1 LSNDEVIQK
10 IAANFVPVA
19 VSLQKIRTDPAT
31 KDWFRSV
38 GRQKDQYQGIWIVSP
53 DDKVLAGDDYGYKDA
68 PKLLAGMD
76 AALKAFGPVEPRK
89 ARRQELFPFRGV
101 GVHPDGSVDLALYRC
116 YLHQG
121 KPDGPQLRDTLSLKK
136 EEWAALTSPR
146 LVVGAEWVIA
156 EDVARKLV
164 RPFCLNTLGGD
175 MPGPEDAKVARLTAK
190 VEAVEDGRAR
200 IRLTGTFEAVKL
212 IKEENLSFRGT
223 ATAVGIAE
231 FDVKE
236 KTLTSVLLVFQ
247 GAYQQGARPETRLRP
262 RTRSLSTRSTRTHP
276 AGISLIDWIPGSPRS
291 RDRKSTASWPNT

>member
-1 LSNDEVIQK
+1 M
-10 IAANFVPVA
+10 A

-38 GRQKDQYQGIWIVSP
+38 GRQKDQYQGVWIVSP

-68 PKLLAGMD
+68 PKVLAGMD

-89 ARRQELFPFRGV
+89 ARRQEPFPFRGV
-101 GVHPDGSVDLALYRC
+101 GVRPDGSVDLALYRC

-121 KPDGPQLRDTLSLKK
+121 KPDGPHLRDTLSLKK
-136 EEWAALTSPR
+136 EEWTALTPPR
-146 LVVGAEWVIA
+146 LVAGAEWVIA

-212 IKEENLSFRGT
+212 FKEENLSFRGT
-223 ATAVGIAE
+223 ATAAGVAE
-231 FDVKE
+231 LGVKE

-247 GAYQQGARPETRLRP
+247 GTYQQGARPETQKGRP
-262 RTRSLSTRSTRTHP
+262 FGAVAEWH
-276 AGISLIDWIPGSPRS
+276 
-291 RDRKSTASWPNT
+291 RKQTSAP

>member
-1 LSNDEVIQK
+1 
-10 IAANFVPVA
+10 VA

-38 GRQKDQYQGIWIVSP
+38 GRQKDQYQGVWIVSP

-76 AALKAFGPVEPRK
+76 ASLKAFGPVEPRK
-89 ARRQELFPFRGV
+89 ARPQEPFPFRGV
-101 GVHPDGSVDLALYRC
+101 GVRPDGSVDLALYRC
-116 YLHQG
+116 FLHQG
-121 KPDGPQLRDTLSLKK
+121 KPDGPHLRDTLSLKK
-136 EEWAALTSPR
+136 EEWTALTPPR
-146 LVVGAEWVIA
+146 LVAGAEWVIA
-156 EDVARKLV
+156 ADVARKLV

-212 IKEENLSFRGT
+212 FKEENLSFRGT
-223 ATAVGIAE
+223 ATAAGVAE

-236 KTLTSVLLVFQ
+236 KALTSVLLVFQ
-247 GAYQQGARPETRLRP
+247 GAYQQGARPEIQTGRP
-262 RTRSLSTRSTRTHP
+262 FGAVAEWQHKQTSAP
-276 AGISLIDWIPGSPRS
+276 
-291 RDRKSTASWPNT
+291 